1 MIKRPT
7 RLSAQVFLE
16 LPPVLGHYLENTR
29 SSWIETNPTLGK
41 VTFMGRPGVFEDMES
56 IAVQR
61 RQVIQS
67 FGKERARALYYRIGF
82 EQGRRD
88 ALRHLEQYEGNV
100 RLALQAVTVFAQ
112 MMGKLVAEPVRF
124 EFDLES
130 NTLYRELTLANS
142 AEAAIHRLATTDAAE
157 SVCWTTC
164 GYLSGHT
171 SEILGRRVIAIE
183 KSCIAAGKPPCRI
196 VAKFET
202 EWGEE
207 AAWARNAF
215 KIESIDAE
223 LEKREEQ
230 LAQHKE
236 AASRSMA
243 ALNSLNR
250 RLKSDLLLDSLVAES
265 ENMQPVIRRAKQLA
279 QSDAPVLIVGE
290 QGTGRAS
297 IARAIHHGGGRK
309 SGPFE
314 TVDCR
319 SLAPS
324 LLVQELA
331 GFEKGAF
338 QGALRGHVGALA
350 RAHKGTI
357 YFDDITQLSAEAQGL
372 LLRVLEEKTVTPLG
386 ASEPAKADVRVVAT
400 VPTDPQVHIANG
412 KLREDLYYA
421 IAIGRLDIPPLRDRL
436 DCILPLAHGFMT
448 EARERYDRP
457 AAQFS
462 REFKQALLDCA
473 WPGNLRQL
481 KNTIEH
487 AVVFGP
493 NRELGIEDLP
503 EEIIS
508 FRSVRPSQELTPD
521 VLRAMLK
528 RTRGNRSEAADLLGI
543 GRTTLWRLMK
553 RSNID

>member
-16 LPPVLGHYLENTR
+16 LPPILGHYLENSR
-29 SSWIETNPTLGK
+29 SSWIESNPSAGK
-41 VTFMGRPGVFEDMES
+41 VMFMGRPGFFEDHES
-56 IAVQR
+56 AAVQR
-61 RQVIQS
+61 RQLLSS
-67 FGKERARALYYRIGF
+67 FGRDRTRAVYYRIGF

-88 ALRHLEQYEGNV
+88 ALRHLEQYDGNV
-100 RLALQAVTVFAQ
+100 RLALQAAMVFSQ
-112 MMGKLVAEPVRF
+112 MTGKLFADAVRF

-130 NTLYRELTLANS
+130 NTLYREMTLPNS
-142 AEAAIHRLATTDAAE
+142 PEAGVHRLATTDPADF
-157 SVCWTTC
+157 VCWNSC
-164 GYLSGHT
+164 GYISGHT
-171 SEILGRRVIAIE
+171 SEIIGRQVLALE
-183 KSCIAAGKPPCRI
+183 KTCIASGKTPCRI
-196 VAKFET
+196 IAKFDP

-207 AAWARNAF
+207 AAWARNAL
-215 KIESIDAE
+215 KGENIDSE
-223 LEKREEQ
+223 MSERDGQ
-230 LAQHKE
+230 LAHHKE

-250 RLKSDLLLDSLVAES
+250 RLKTDLLIDSLVAES
-265 ENMQPVIRRAKQLA
+265 ENMQPVIRRTRQVA
-279 QSDAPVLIVGE
+279 QSDVPVLMVGE
-290 QGTGRAS
+290 PGTGRATL
-297 IARAIHHGGGRK
+297 ARAIHFASSRK

-314 TVDCR
+314 IVDCR
-319 SLAPS
+319 SLAAS

-331 GFEKGAF
+331 GFEAGAF
-338 QGALRGHVGALA
+338 LGASRGHTGALA
-350 RAHKGTI
+350 RAHRGTI
-357 YFDDITQLSAEAQGL
+357 FFDDIAQLSTEAQGL
-372 LLRVLEEKTVTPLG
+372 VLRVLEEKTVMPLG
-386 ASEPAKADVRVVAT
+386 ASEPAKADARVIAVTQSDPLALVA
-400 VPTDPQVHIANG
+400 AG

-421 IAIGRLDIPPLRDRL
+421 IAIGRLDVPPLRDRL
-436 DCILPLAHGFMT
+436 DCILPLAHGFMA

-462 REFKQALLDCA
+462 TEFKQALLDCA

-481 KNTIEH
+481 RNTIEH
-487 AVVFGP
+487 SVVFGP

-528 RTRGNRSEAADLLGI
+528 RTRGNRSEAAELLGI